1 MVLYLMPYSHCM
13 ALSRHFFMVVT
24 VLLGGGSLNSEVWL
38 WKSDH
43 ISEFVAGQLRNL
55 LLTNLVSHRPG
66 GPRLSKPET
75 NGWNS
80 LVYLWRLVTG
90 FI

>member
-1 MVLYLMPYSHCM
+1 
-13 ALSRHFFMVVT
+13 MVVT
-24 VLLGGGSLNSEVWL
+24 VLLGGGLLNSEVRP

-43 ISEFVAGQLRNL
+43 ISELVAGQLRNL
-55 LLTNLVSHRPG
+55 LLTNPIYRAQGP
-66 GPRLSKPET
+66 PRLSKPET
-75 NGWNS
+75 NDWNS